1 MPDCFLYQSRP
12 IDRQTDARADGRTN
26 TQTDNQ
32 TETSQPTNQPT
43 HQPTKDDNIAFA
55 VRQMWW
61 IKMMMMMQLIANMQC
76 DAIITRSFFSP
87 IARGGSSV
95 TSVHGVPLVNSEFML
110 YRCHRSCVQ
119 CHDMLDRV
127 IMTPGPSF
135 IKPDQLDPWSNK
147 KRSVVHNFVPTV
159 TKFCVMWEGLS
170 FPHDTKFGNCRGEI
184 VDRRVIFIWSMI
196 HGSSWYG
203 LINLG
208 PDAFDTDI

>member
-1 MPDCFLYQSRP
+1 MKQSSPKCSKLLPVP
-12 IDRQTDARADGRTN
+12 IPPYRQTDGRTGGRTN
-26 TQTDNQ
+26 KHTDRQSNRDK
-32 TETSQPTNQPT
+32 PTNQPT

-61 IKMMMMMQLIANMQC
+61 IKMIMMMQLIAKMQC
-76 DAIITRSFFSP
+76 SAIITRSFFSP

-135 IKPDQLDPWSNK
+135 IKPDQLDPWIK
-147 KRSVVHNFVPTV
+147 DQKRNALLYTILSLQLPNFVSCHMTQNLVTV
-159 TKFCVMWEGLS
+159 GVKLLT
-170 FPHDTKFGNCRGEI
+170 GEWFLF
-184 VDRRVIFIWSMI
+184 DPWSMDQADLV
-196 HGSSWYG
+196 W
-203 LINLG
+203 
-208 PDAFDTDI
+208 